1 MQQVWQGTAQSG
13 TPALCGGLM
22 ENQRRNDSRGK
33 SSVRTRHFAER
44 IGGKRRLLRFV
55 CEAQP
60 LITLTIYDLPKRC
73 PLCSQNHP
81 IPRLDTKEEPN
92 AD

>member
-1 MQQVWQGTAQSG
+1 
-13 TPALCGGLM
+13 M

-33 SSVRTRHFAER
+33 SSVRVRHFAER
-44 IGGKRRLLRFV
+44 IDGKRRLLRFV

-60 LITLTIYDLPKRC
+60 LITLTSYDLPKRC

-81 IPRLDTKEEPN
+81 IPIVDPKGESN
-92 AD
+92 AH